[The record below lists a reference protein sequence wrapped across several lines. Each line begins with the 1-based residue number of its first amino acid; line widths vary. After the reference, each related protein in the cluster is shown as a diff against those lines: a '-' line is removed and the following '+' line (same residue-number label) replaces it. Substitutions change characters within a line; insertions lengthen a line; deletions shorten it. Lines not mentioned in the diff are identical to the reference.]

1 VDRKR
6 NLHAMERIPPS
17 GKLRQKLREVLQY
30 HERGVHPSG
39 SIRTGTGDS
48 RKESLWRTKLNKVY
62 SN

>member
-1 VDRKR
+1 
-6 NLHAMERIPPS
+6 MERIPPS